1 MATTSNTYTGNGSN
15 RLFSITFPYLNTADI
30 DVYVNGI
37 IQTVITQYTFANATT
52 VEFVTAPSNGATVLL
67 RRSTND
73 TTLAA
78 TFFAGSS
85 VRAADLND
93 NFDQVLYLAQETNNN
108 VANAVAGQIPDGTI
122 TSNKIADDTIVNA
135 DVNASAGIT
144 AGKLSFT
151 QAGTGA
157 TARTVDSK
165 LKDVVSVKD
174 FGAVGDGVA
183 DDTAA
188 IQACI
193 MSVGSSGGGTL
204 SFEPGKTYKIST
216 AINCLY
222 SNVSI
227 LGNGA
232 TLNGSAIAVATA
244 FDQIYALKIEGS
256 IGSQVTCTADVL
268 EGGDTLSVTSTTGLA
283 VEDMLFVYSNEIYP
297 PSTTS
302 NDKSGALHKVRSI
315 SSGTS
320 LVLMDGVFF
329 PMTVA
334 NGLSIK
340 KVSTVKDVTVEGLNV
355 VMGGSNKAHCGIRIK
370 YADNVQLINC
380 STKDTEDCGV
390 RFDTSYGCGVN
401 GGSFYN
407 CTSPDAGTSGVA
419 VTTGYGINPGS
430 ATRNCKVEKASFR
443 NCRHAIAGGGNFP
456 SIGVIITK
464 NVVTGDRG
472 PLYPLSYSLDCHE
485 DCLYWTFDGNYV
497 SGVST
502 VTGSG
507 GILVRGQK
515 TLVTNN
521 VVVNA
526 HQYGILIQNFDAT
539 GYGLGNSILNNTII
553 NSRLDGI
560 VSLGSTASPQ
570 YNVTIKNN
578 YIAVTGGDGI
588 TLFGTTDSIIS
599 GNTVKGLIGVSKSG
613 IRLVGTAATA
623 GNRCVNAAIA
633 NNSVDAPSLYGIRAD
648 FANTLSISGNLITAT
663 ANDGVRLTSC
673 SNVSIAGGVISTPY
687 NFGSAVSL
695 SASTKVAINGLTAYN
710 TTTASSNSS
719 GVYMSGAST
728 DISISGCQFS
738 SFNRGVYSVSPAN
751 YITVVGVNARSS
763 VTTSVDVSASANTSV
778 AGNL

>member
-15 RLFSITFPYLNTADI
+15 RLFSITFPYLNTTDI
-30 DVYVNGI
+30 DVYLNGTL
-37 IQTVITQYTFANATT
+37 QTVTTQYTFANATT
-52 VEFVTAPSNGATVLL
+52 VEFVTAPAAGVAVLL
-67 RRSTND
+67 DRSTND

-78 TFFAGSS
+78 TFFPGSS
-85 VRAADLND
+85 IRAADLND
-93 NFDQVLYLAQETNNN
+93 NFDQVLYIAQETNNN

-122 TSNKIADDTIVNA
+122 TNAKINA
-135 DVNASAGIT
+135 TAGID
-144 AGKLSFT
+144 ASKLSFT
-151 QAGTGA
+151 QSGTGSV
-157 TARTVDSK
+157 TRTIDSK

-188 IQACI
+188 IQAAI
-193 MSVGSSGGGTL
+193 TSVGSSGGGGTL
-204 SFEPGKTYKIST
+204 SFEPGKTYKISA

-232 TLNGSAIAVATA
+232 TLNGSAIAAATT

-256 IGSQVTCTADVL
+256 IGSQVTCTANVL

-407 CTSPDAGTSGVA
+407 CTSPDAGTSGVT

-430 ATRNCKVEKASFR
+430 ATRNLKVEKASFR
-443 NCRHAIAGGGNFP
+443 NCRHAIAGGGSFP

-539 GYGLGNSILNNTII
+539 GFGIGNSILNNTII

-560 VSLGSTASPQ
+560 VSLGSTSSPQ

-623 GNRCVNAAIA
+623 GNRCVNVAIA

-673 SNVSIAGGVISTPY
+673 SNVSIAGGVISTTY

-695 SASTKVAINGLTAYN
+695 SASTKVAINGVTAYN
-710 TTTASSNSS
+710 TTTASSISA

-738 SFNRGVYSVSPAN
+738 SFNRGVYSASPAN

-763 VTTSVDVSASANTSV
+763 VTASVDVSASANTAV
-778 AGNL
+778 TGNL